1 MSPDGCRGQRSTL
14 PWQPLQRDL
23 RHAGGGPA
31 ESGPEIAL
39 IGLGRGQQPD
49 QDAFHR
55 FNLRPCGQ
63 SRLTRAHCYVCPRST
78 PHPSHPL
85 RIDRPR
91 QGTGRRMRLPRR
103 RSARLSARLTTTG
116 KMRLPDFCNRL
127 TTRVLHTDRSILE
140 SPPPAAFARGTA
152 SAASGPAETV
162 SETRSSG
169 ARLTTSFQLRLR
181 RELASRSPEQPA
193 PFGPVGP
200 DQGPSETT
208 LPISPAAFS
217 TARRGRD
224 PASDVLCRDPP
235 CTGRESR
242 FGGPPGP
249 LPPPPRSKDDGFT
262 GPGRLPLAIARQRL
276 QPNVRP

>member
-14 PWQPLQRDL
+14 PWRPLQRDL

-31 ESGPEIAL
+31 ESGPEITL
-39 IGLGRGQQPD
+39 IGLGRGRQPD

-63 SRLTRAHCYVCPRST
+63 SRLTRAPCYVCPRYT

-127 TTRVLHTDRSILE
+127 TTRVPYR
-140 SPPPAAFARGTA
+140 
-152 SAASGPAETV
+152 
-162 SETRSSG
+162 
-169 ARLTTSFQLRLR
+169 
-181 RELASRSPEQPA
+181 
-193 PFGPVGP
+193 
-200 DQGPSETT
+200 
-208 LPISPAAFS
+208 
-217 TARRGRD
+217 TARFSNHR
-224 PASDVLCRDPP
+224 
-235 CTGRESR
+235 
-242 FGGPPGP
+242 
-249 LPPPPRSKDDGFT
+249 LPPLSPG
-262 GPGRLPLAIARQRL
+262 GRLPLPLARPKPCRRRDRVEL
-276 QPNVRP
+276 V